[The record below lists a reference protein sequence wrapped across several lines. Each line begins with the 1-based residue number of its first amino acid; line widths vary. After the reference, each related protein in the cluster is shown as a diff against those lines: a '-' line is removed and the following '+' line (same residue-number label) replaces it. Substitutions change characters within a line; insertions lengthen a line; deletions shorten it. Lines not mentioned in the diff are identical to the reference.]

1 MLVLQTQA
9 DLFFV
14 DWERPRSSE
23 RGGEE
28 GTVSVWRTIF
38 VANEWAELQV
48 RTGTHRPDD
57 WRSGPTDPSDRA
69 LRCAVWNEVS
79 S

>member
-1 MLVLQTQA
+1 MSRVLVWQTQA

-48 RTGTHRPDD
+48 RRAAFRAD
-57 WRSGPTDPSDRA
+57 RSFDGA
-69 LRCAVWNEVS
+69 LRRAVRKGSRE
-79 S
+79 

>member
-1 MLVLQTQA
+1 MLLLQTQA

-48 RTGTHRPDD
+48 RTGTHRPD
-57 WRSGPTDPSDRA
+57 
-69 LRCAVWNEVS
+69 E
-79 S
+79 